1 MLRTRRRWS
10 STSVVALALGV
21 FVVPLMVTTPARAE
35 PSDGVITVMVDIDT
49 DRDGVYDPGLDTP
62 VAGIEITV
70 TDAAGSAVDGITDS
84 GGHFE
89 VTPTAKLVGGR
100 YFVTAEL
107 PDSMGQLIPAPESA
121 DFASFSTS
129 VDVTSENQTVRMA
142 VTTTTTSSESPEPP
156 EPLAAPPEASMTATA
171 TATAPATATATAP
184 APDPDPG
191 LSVAPRSGLIPN
203 PPPARKIAEPRF
215 AVGDRV
221 FRDPD
226 GAGLQPPDSTTPAR
240 ISVQLLNGAGDV
252 VASTKSL
259 TTGRYSFDNLPA
271 GAYAVRFA
279 GLPDGYR
286 FSPAGVGDDRTMD
299 SDPDYTGVTP
309 VFTLGVNERNVRRVT
324 SQDGVDADY
333 INPSVDA
340 GMTVVRYAV
349 SNRVWLDVNGDGI
362 AQPTEPG
369 ASATVS
375 LLARDRVIDTV
386 ATDPDGNFSFTGL
399 SAGTYRLQFD
409 GIGDD
414 RSFTRRGRS
423 ADPSVN
429 SDVDPGTGL
438 TPSFTL
444 SQGAPGLAPA
454 LPGNK
459 SGVDFINQNVS
470 AGLIGSYSIGDTV
483 WRDLNGDGLLDPG
496 DSGLEGVQ
504 VQLLTVD
511 REVLAKTTTSRSGR
525 YTFAKLSA
533 GIYQVRFS
541 GLPNGLRFTTETV
554 GDNSAV
560 DSDAGPDGVTSIVTV
575 GEENPADT
583 SIDAG
588 VTTPANY
595 SAPEPGS
602 ADGTTPPDTA
612 LSSTGG
618 VNAGW
623 PVGGLL
629 LFVAGVGCLF
639 VDRRRH
645 GLSGPIPEL
654 HGHRSAPLS

>member
-1 MLRTRRRWS
+1 M
-10 STSVVALALGV
+10 VALALGV

-49 DRDGVYDPGLDTP
+49 DRDGVYDPGPDTP
-62 VAGIEITV
+62 VAGIKITV

-84 GGHFE
+84 DGHFE

-100 YFVTAEL
+100 YFVTAEI
-107 PDSMGQLIPAPESA
+107 PDSMGQLLPAPESA

-129 VDVTSENQTVRMA
+129 VDVTSESQTVRMA
-142 VTTTTTSSESPEPP
+142 VTTTTTTTSSESPEPP
-156 EPLAAPPEASMTATA
+156 EPLAAPPEASVP
-171 TATAPATATATAP
+171 APA
-184 APDPDPG
+184 PDPG
-191 LSVAPRSGLIPN
+191 LSVAPRSGLEPDA
-203 PPPARKIAEPRF
+203 PPAQQAAEPRF
-215 AVGDRV
+215 AVGDQV

-226 GAGLQPPDSTTPAR
+226 GAGLQPADSTTPTR
-240 ISVQLLNGAGDV
+240 ISVQLLNGSGEV

-286 FSPAGVGDDRTMD
+286 FAPAGVGDDRTMD

-309 VFTLGVNERNVRRVT
+309 VFTLGVKERNVRRTT

-399 SAGTYRLQFD
+399 TAGTYRLQFD

-414 RSFTRRGRS
+414 RSFTRRGSS

-444 SQGAPGLAPA
+444 SQGVPGLAPA
-454 LPGNK
+454 PASNK

-533 GIYQVRFS
+533 GTYQVRFS
-541 GLPNGLRFTTETV
+541 GLPDGLRFTTGNV

-595 SAPEPGS
+595 SAPEASS

-654 HGHRSAPLS
+654 HGHRSAPRS